1 MHNYLSSAVLLLLL
15 QWQTAVLFLFVR
27 SVQSSGKCRNLKL
40 SLLRKIHTRTPGA
53 IFVGHS
59 MPSDPQNNDYY
70 GHFALFTLSDAEF
83 FALHAPTSTFYAV
96 YFIFA
101 ICCMS
106 KQMFGN
112 AKDARKTLQSEIAF

>member
-1 MHNYLSSAVLLLLL
+1 M
-15 QWQTAVLFLFVR
+15 
-27 SVQSSGKCRNLKL
+27 KL